1 MAGECRTDERGR
13 RIKIAM
19 DTYELNLRHVLDM
32 ESSNLRLSCIE
43 THHSDA
49 RGTYSYDSRPYNI
62 RIKTHRKKQ
71 TGKRSGR
78 DIRAKIHEYEV
89 S

>member
-1 MAGECRTDERGR
+1 MAGQCRIDERGR

-32 ESSNLRLSCIE
+32 ESSNLRLSWIE

-49 RGTYSYDSRPYNI
+49 RGTYFY
-62 RIKTHRKKQ
+62 
-71 TGKRSGR
+71 
-78 DIRAKIHEYEV
+78 
-89 S
+89 